1 MYLLK
6 LKDMYKSLILGSLI
20 IFNNSFV
27 RIFTFQ
33 VLKREEE
40 KNVLISKQE
49 YPSSGFPSGSV
60 VKNLPAMPDT

>member
-6 LKDMYKSLILGSLI
+6 LKDTYKSLILESLV